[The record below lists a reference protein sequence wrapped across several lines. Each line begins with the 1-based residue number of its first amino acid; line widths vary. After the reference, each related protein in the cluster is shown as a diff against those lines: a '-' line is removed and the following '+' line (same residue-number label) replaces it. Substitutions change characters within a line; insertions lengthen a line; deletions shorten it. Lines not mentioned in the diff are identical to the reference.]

1 MKSTAVFILIM
12 IAIIVVG
19 YMLPLDSYTLKNGI
33 CTTGR
38 PTITERLQ
46 LIKGETLEKMQHKDV
61 APGSLE
67 GCKEP
72 VTYVQYLF

>member
-12 IAIIVVG
+12 IAIILVG

-33 CTTGR
+33 CVTGE
-38 PTITERLQ
+38 PAITKRLQ
-46 LIKGETLEKMQHKDV
+46 LIKGETLEKMQRSDV
-61 APGSLE
+61 EPGPLG
-67 GCKEP
+67 GCKEA